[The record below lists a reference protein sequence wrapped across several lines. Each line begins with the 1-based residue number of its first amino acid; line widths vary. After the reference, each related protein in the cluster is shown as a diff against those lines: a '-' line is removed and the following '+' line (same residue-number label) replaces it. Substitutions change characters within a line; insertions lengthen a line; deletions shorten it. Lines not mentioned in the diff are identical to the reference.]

1 MKIICFDFGE
11 KRIGVSVS
19 DESGTLAGGI
29 KTLTVRGFKHAV
41 ELSVTEVKNQNAVK
55 IVVGLP
61 KNMDGSESKSA
72 EKTRKFGT
80 ALAEGTDLEVVYFD
94 ERMTTM
100 QAHMYLNSTE
110 FFGKKR
116 KGVIDTLSA
125 QIILQDYLDFEKN
138 KNKN

>member
-1 MKIICFDFGE
+1 MRIICFDYGE
-11 KRIGVSVS
+11 KRIGVSAS

-29 KTLTVRGFKHAV
+29 KTLTVRGFAHAV
-41 ELSVTEVKNQNAVK
+41 ELCVSEVVEQKAVK

-61 KNMDGSESKSA
+61 KNMDGSESSSA
-72 EKTRKFGT
+72 EKTRKFGC
-80 ALAEGTDLEVVYFD
+80 ALSEGTGFEVIYFD

-100 QAHMYLNSTE
+100 QAHKYLNSTE

-125 QIILQDYLDFEKN
+125 QIILQDYLDSEKN
-138 KNKN
+138 KK